1 MVWRAYLSAAM
12 MAADATLPALPKLFD
27 ILRRIQHQAGA
38 ELSGSECARVGAE
51 EIAMPRQPTGGVED
65 KDNVDDM

>member
-1 MVWRAYLSAAM
+1 
-12 MAADATLPALPKLFD
+12 LPALPKLFG

-38 ELSGSECARVGAE
+38 ELSGSECARVRAE
-51 EIAMPRQPTGGVED
+51 EIAMPRRRTGGVED